1 MCIQPSVLALA
12 VVGYELKLLCS
23 DWLTILV
30 TLQDKLQV
38 KSVLSSQCNITNTAQ
53 CNKSLNLKLVKIVTI
68 TFTFIT
74 TLHKLLTFTQDILSI
89 IP

>member
-53 CNKSLNLKLVKIVTI
+53 CNKSLNLKLVLLLL
-68 TFTFIT
+68 FTFIT
-74 TLHKLLTFTQDILSI
+74 TLHKLLAFTQDILSI

>member
-38 KSVLSSQCNITNTAQ
+38 KSVLSSQRNITITAQ
-53 CNKSLNLKLVKIVTI
+53 CNKSLNLKLVKIV
-68 TFTFIT
+68 
-74 TLHKLLTFTQDILSI
+74 LLLLLLLSLLYKLLAFTQDILSI

>member
-53 CNKSLNLKLVKIVTI
+53 CNKSLNLKLVKIV
-68 TFTFIT
+68 
-74 TLHKLLTFTQDILSI
+74 LLLLLLLSLLYTSY
-89 IP
+89 